1 MRERMFRRRIRACD
15 DISARSLGVA
25 RVVKAG
31 WTRRVVMKAIWFFGG
46 NQAFVGLG

>member
-1 MRERMFRRRIRACD
+1 MFRSRTMTFD

-25 RVVKAG
+25 RVVKVG
-31 WTRRVVMKAIWFFGG
+31 WTRRVLMKAIWFFGG